1 MKDFSGKYVLVTGGS
16 KGIGKFIAKDFFS
29 HGATVLIC
37 ARRQAEIK
45 AACKEIDPT
54 GKRFFGIAADV
65 SKISDC
71 RKLINF
77 AVKKFGTVDILV
89 NNAGIY
95 GEIGDFS
102 GVDVKKWTEAILI
115 NLFGTVYCSRFVL
128 PIMKKRKSG
137 KIINFAGGGI
147 GGKKPLPNFSAYYTS
162 KMAVSGFTED
172 VAAETQ
178 NHNVQINCI
187 SPGAVN
193 TGFTDY
199 LISQGPGKAGEA
211 MYKQSVEQKKSVNNN
226 LEYTVNLI
234 RFLCSKEANHI
245 TGRLLSAKWDKI
257 DILKKLK
264 NDESRFKLR
273 RIDNELF
280 YEE

>member
-16 KGIGKFIAKDFFS
+16 KGIGKVIAKDFFL

-37 ARRQAEIK
+37 ARKQDEVDTT
-45 AACKEIDPT
+45 CKEIDPT
-54 GKRFFGIAADV
+54 GKRFFGVVANV
-65 SKISDC
+65 SKVSDC
-71 RKLINF
+71 RRLVNF
-77 AVKKFGTVDILV
+77 ALKKFGTVDVLI

-102 GVDVKKWTEAILI
+102 SVDVKKWTEAIEI

-128 PIMKKRKSG
+128 PIMKKRGAG

-162 KMAVSGFTED
+162 KIAVSGFTEEI
-172 VAAETQ
+172 AGETQ
-178 NHNVQINCI
+178 KNNIQINCI

-199 LISQGPGKAGEA
+199 LIIQGPEKAGED
-211 MYKQSVEQKKSVNNN
+211 MYRQSIEQKKGSNNN
-226 LEYTVNLI
+226 LEYTTNLI
-234 RFLCSKEANHI
+234 RFLCSKEADHI

-257 DILKKLK
+257 DILKKLEK
-264 NDESRFKLR
+264 NGDTFKLR

-280 YEE
+280 YGK

>member
-1 MKDFSGKYVLVTGGS
+1 MKDFSGKFVIVTGGS
-16 KGIGKFIAKDFFS
+16 KGIGKVIAQDFFL

-37 ARRQAEIK
+37 ARKQDEID
-45 AACKEIDPT
+45 AVCKEIDPT
-54 GKRFFGIAADV
+54 GKRFFGIVADV

-71 RKLINF
+71 QRLVDF
-77 AVKKFGTVDILV
+77 AVEKFGTVDILI

-95 GEIGDFS
+95 GQIGDFAEI
-102 GVDVKKWTEAILI
+102 DVKKWTEAIEI

-128 PIMKKRKSG
+128 PIMKKNRVG

-147 GGKKPLPNFSAYYTS
+147 GGKKPLPNFSAYCTS
-162 KMAVSGFTED
+162 KIAVSGFTEEI
-172 VAAETQ
+172 ASETQ
-178 NHNVQINCI
+178 KNNIQINCI

-199 LISQGPGKAGEA
+199 LIAQGPEKAGED
-211 MYKQSVEQKKSVNNN
+211 MYKQSIEQKKNTNNN
-226 LEYTVNLI
+226 LESTTNLI
-234 RFLCSKEANHI
+234 KFLCSSEADHI

-257 DILKKLK
+257 DILKILEKEGDL
-264 NDESRFKLR
+264 FKLR

-280 YEE
+280 YGK